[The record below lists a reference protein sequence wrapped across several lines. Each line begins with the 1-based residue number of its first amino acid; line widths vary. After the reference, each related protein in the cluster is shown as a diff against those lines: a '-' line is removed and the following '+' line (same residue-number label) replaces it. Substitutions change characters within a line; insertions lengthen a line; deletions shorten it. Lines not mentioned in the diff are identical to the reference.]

1 MKVTIERLPESRVQL
16 DVEVDQERVDKQF
29 DAAFRRLAPK
39 VRVPGF
45 RPGKAPR
52 AMIEKQIGRE
62 RIMAE
67 ALDKLVPDVYNE
79 VLDTEPVD
87 AVAQPTLDKV
97 DLDPMRLKFIVAV
110 RPTVTLGDYRAI
122 RVAPEPVEVT
132 DDEVA
137 VQTLALRQRHA
148 TQAPVER
155 GAAWNDILIAKVRG
169 NAGEDEFISDED
181 AEFPL
186 REGEVLV
193 VEGLAEEFVGMKKDD
208 TKTVELPIPDDF
220 ALERVRGQQATFE
233 LTVLEVKE
241 VQLPAE
247 DDELAGLVNAE
258 EFDSLQALKD
268 RVRSDMQERKQSEED
283 QRVRSAA
290 IDQLVEGATIEF
302 PAVMVDHEVDH
313 VIRDVTGTEARQYT
327 AQLQRI
333 GRSEEEFRAQF
344 YDAGVARLKRG
355 LVLSQLTEAEGIE
368 VTPDDIDAEI
378 DKIVGPMEGED
389 GQRFRELF
397 TSSPD
402 GIETIRRNII
412 SQRTLD
418 RLAEIAL
425 SADETTSEA
434 APAAP
439 AEEAGV

>member
-52 AMIEKQIGRE
+52 AMIEKHIGRE

-110 RPTVTLGDYRAI
+110 RPTVTLGDYQAI
-122 RVAPEPVEVT
+122 RVAAEPVEVT
-132 DDEVA
+132 DEEVA
-137 VQTLALRQRHA
+137 EQILSLRRRHA
-148 TQAPVER
+148 TQVPVER
-155 GAAWNDILIAKVRG
+155 GAAWDDILIAKVRG
-169 NAGEDEFISDED
+169 TVGEDEFISDED

-193 VEGLAEEFVGMKKDD
+193 VDGLSEAFVGMKKDA
-208 TKTVELPIPDDF
+208 TKSIELPIPEDF

-233 LTVLEVKE
+233 IAVLEVKE

-268 RVRSDMQERKQSEED
+268 RVRADILASKQAEED
-283 QRVRSAA
+283 QRIRSAA
-290 IDQLVEGATIEF
+290 IDQLVEGATIEY

-313 VIRDVTGTEARQYT
+313 VIRDVTGTEARQYA

-333 GRSEEEFRAQF
+333 GRSEAEFRAQF
-344 YDAGVARLKRG
+344 FDAGVARLKRG
-355 LVLSQLTEAEGIE
+355 LVLSKLTEAEAIE
-368 VTPDDIDAEI
+368 VTPDDIDGEI
-378 DKIVGPMEGED
+378 EKIVGPMEGED

-402 GIETIRRNII
+402 GLETIRRNII

-425 SADETTSEA
+425 SGDVTKEA
-434 APAAP
+434 PVAEP
-439 AEEAGV
+439 AEEAAE

>member
-52 AMIEKQIGRE
+52 AMIEKHIGRE

-110 RPTVTLGDYRAI
+110 RPTVELGDYQTI
-122 RVAPEPVEVT
+122 RVAAEPVEVT

-137 VQTLALRQRHA
+137 EQILALRQRHA

-155 GAAWNDILIAKVRG
+155 GAAWDDILIAKVRG
-169 NAGEDEFISDED
+169 TAGEDEFISDED

-193 VEGLAEEFVGMKKDD
+193 VEGLSEKFVGMKKDD
-208 TKTVELPIPDDF
+208 TKTVGLPIPDDF

-268 RVRSDMQERKQSEED
+268 RVRSDMQQRKQSEED

-355 LVLSQLTEAEGIE
+355 LVLSKLTEAEGIE

-402 GIETIRRNII
+402 GLETIRRNIV

-425 SADETTSEA
+425 SAGGPSETT
-434 APAAP
+434 PAAP

>member
-1 MKVTIERLPESRVQL
+1 
-16 DVEVDQERVDKQF
+16 
-29 DAAFRRLAPK
+29 
-39 VRVPGF
+39 
-45 RPGKAPR
+45 
-52 AMIEKQIGRE
+52 MIEKHIGRE

-110 RPTVTLGDYRAI
+110 RPTVTLGDYQAI
-122 RVAPEPVEVT
+122 RVAAEPVEVT
-132 DDEVA
+132 DEEVA
-137 VQTLALRQRHA
+137 EQILSLRRRHA
-148 TQAPVER
+148 TQVPVER
-155 GAAWNDILIAKVRG
+155 GAAWDDILIAKVRG
-169 NAGEDEFISDED
+169 TVGEDEFISDED

-193 VEGLAEEFVGMKKDD
+193 VDGLSEAFVGMKKDA
-208 TKTVELPIPDDF
+208 TKSIELPIPEDF

-233 LTVLEVKE
+233 IAVLEVKE

-268 RVRSDMQERKQSEED
+268 RVRADILASKQAEED
-283 QRVRSAA
+283 QRIRSAA
-290 IDQLVEGATIEF
+290 IDQLVEGATIEY

-313 VIRDVTGTEARQYT
+313 VIRDVTGTEARQYA

-333 GRSEEEFRAQF
+333 GRSEAEFRAQF
-344 YDAGVARLKRG
+344 FDAGVARLKRG
-355 LVLSQLTEAEGIE
+355 LVLSKLTEAEAIE
-368 VTPDDIDAEI
+368 VTPDDIDGEI
-378 DKIVGPMEGED
+378 EKIVGPMEGED

-402 GIETIRRNII
+402 GLETIRRNII

-425 SADETTSEA
+425 SGDVTKEA
-434 APAAP
+434 PVAEP
-439 AEEAGV
+439 AEEAAE

>member
-110 RPTVTLGDYRAI
+110 RPTVELGDYKVI

-137 VQTLALRQRHA
+137 EQILALRRRHA

-155 GAAWNDILIAKVRG
+155 AATWDDVLIAKVRG
-169 NAGEDEFISDED
+169 TVGDDEFISDED

-193 VEGLAEEFVGMKKDD
+193 VEGLAEEFIGMKKDD
-208 TKTVELPIPDDF
+208 SKTVELPIPDDF

-241 VQLPAE
+241 VQLPDE
-247 DDELAGLVNAE
+247 DDDLAGMVNAE

-268 RVRSDMQERKQSEED
+268 RVRSDMQERKQAEED

-290 IDQLVEGATIEF
+290 IDQLVEGATIEY

-313 VIRDVTGTEARQYT
+313 VIRDVTGTEARQYA

-355 LVLSQLTEAEGIE
+355 LVLSKLTEAEGIE

-402 GIETIRRNII
+402 GLETIRRNII

-425 SADETTSEA
+425 SAGETSEA
-434 APAAP
+434 TPEAA